1 MIKRIIGAERRG
13 ERAQSGEPE
22 WLSLE
27 QVAEVEI
34 SSEDPWHPIEQ
45 AVVAGGKGWVAGGP
59 GEQRVRLLFPQP
71 REVKR
76 VRVVVEEHERARTQE
91 FVLRAR
97 TPGGLERE
105 IARQQ
110 FTFSPGGATRE
121 QEDYR
126 VDLPSVAAIELS
138 IVPDIS
144 GGNVRAT
151 LRELRV
157 G

>member
-1 MIKRIIGAERRG
+1 MIKRIIGAERPS
-13 ERAQSGEPE
+13 ERTEPE
-22 WLSLE
+22 WLPLE

-59 GEQRVRLLFPQP
+59 GEQMVRLIFPQP
-71 REVKR
+71 KDVKR
-76 VRVVVEEHERARTQE
+76 VRVVVEERERTRTQE
-91 FVLRAR
+91 FVLRAW

-144 GGNVRAT
+144 GGSVRAS